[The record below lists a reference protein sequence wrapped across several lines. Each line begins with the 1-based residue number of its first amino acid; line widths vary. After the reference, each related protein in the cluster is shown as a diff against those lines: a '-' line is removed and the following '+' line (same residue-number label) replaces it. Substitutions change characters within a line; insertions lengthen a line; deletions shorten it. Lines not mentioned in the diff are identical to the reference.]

1 MISSRQQINSMQLLI
16 KLSYFAASAERKGIS
31 GLLTVLAAISWMNR
45 RPRAKARSIIYQ
57 VASCLENNANDK
69 NS

>member
-31 GLLTVLAAISWMNR
+31 GLLAVLAAISWMNR
-45 RPRAKARSIIYQ
+45 RPRANIYQ